1 MFFYGK
7 RSKLYREVGDAREE
21 CVTRVAR
28 FKTGS
33 REIDDDGNDD
43 RVADRKKRRNTLGPS
58 LFYYLYIYLFFF
70 FLLSNAYDERAN
82 DIDRRVRLFL
92 LRGTAAS
99 HEKSSGI
106 VKKTRSRWRRP
117 RLRPKHRR
125 DSDTIYKNNEL

>member
-70 FLLSNAYDERAN
+70 FLLSNAYEEERAN
-82 DIDRRVRLFL
+82 DIDRRVTFL
-92 LRGTAAS
+92 LRGTAS
-99 HEKSSGI
+99 LEKSSVI
-106 VKKTRSRWRRP
+106 VNPVPIGATTTSETSP
-117 RLRPKHRR
+117 RF
-125 DSDTIYKNNEL
+125 